1 MMHIFGITA
10 AHRIERQAGRAL
22 HDPRSCGELFVALE
36 ALRTLPGPVATPGS
50 GSDQVKALCPVM
62 SRPTRSVWI
71 SAVPS

>member
-22 HDPRSCGELFVALE
+22 HDPRSSAELFVAYRRC
-36 ALRTLPGPVATPGS
+36 ARCPGRGYARS